1 MFDNKARLQTIYYF
15 NSDTKAK
22 MLNFSEQCMDMAR
35 AILGRNLDSINA
47 DGTITPF
54 EGEQSSAYEAAHAA
68 FALGE
73 FYRASGESEFQGFNI
88 IDLASRCIS
97 AQFEFDSED
106 ETGVGYSA
114 LALLSF
120 GPAKDRNPVWE
131 KLTEETMKHIDR
143 QLLARTDYDDFR
155 QVFNI
160 AKAVTRFSMGLSKK
174 DETGKLIDRLLE
186 RIQATSS
193 GNYFDDK
200 PGEGI
205 AGVFDIM
212 GLASFVFTR
221 QALQLHAN
229 MHLRDRK
236 IPSLRTFAEKYLKL
250 MGDMVRAD
258 GLGWNYGRNL
268 GAYGQMYTISILLQA
283 MRDGWIQ
290 EDKMGEHMD
299 ILCRLFQFFFMTFLD
314 QEHGYVVVNDAER
327 TTDGNSTRTVNF
339 DAARY
344 LCQWAR
350 LAKTIARPLQPQPAQ
365 NRSFGKFV
373 GFDNS
378 SKKEQGLFVYHNA
391 ESGMHLHLPLIA
403 SGAKNTSSSLAFPH
417 MPGIFD
423 WPANSYMPILV
434 PELTFG
440 GKATVPSFYGKKCT
454 SGMGLRNSFF
464 FRFEQPELISSDCEI
479 LPGIGSCKVNW
490 NFSGNK
496 ITADFIYS
504 VKQQIQMEKMR
515 FMVAIAAPHSEHH
528 VPSTYTIG
536 ENGLGIGVEKDDFQ
550 AEWQDTVVV
559 SDDPAYRTFWGK
571 VHYLQVLERKHP
583 MVMRP
588 GLQYRLTVSFE
599 PDITFVG

>member
-1 MFDNKARLQTIYYF
+1 
-15 NSDTKAK
+15 
-22 MLNFSEQCMDMAR
+22 MAR
-35 AILGRNLDSINA
+35 AILGRNLDSINE

-54 EGEQSSAYEAAHAA
+54 EGEDSSVYEAAHAA

-73 FYRASGESEFQGFNI
+73 FYRATGEAEFQGFNI
-88 IDLASRCIS
+88 VDLVARCIS
-97 AQFEFDSED
+97 AQVAIDSDD

-114 LALLSF
+114 LGLLSF

-131 KLTEETMKHIDR
+131 KLSEETMKNVDR

-193 GNYFDDK
+193 GNYFDDR
-200 PGEGI
+200 PSEGL

-212 GLASFVFTR
+212 GLAAFVFTR

-250 MGDMVRAD
+250 LGDMVRAD
-258 GLGWNYGRNL
+258 GLGWDYGRNL
-268 GAYGQMYTISILLQA
+268 GAYSQMYCISMLLQA
-283 MRDGWIQ
+283 MRDGWVA
-290 EDKMGEHMD
+290 EDRMD
-299 ILCRLFQFFFMTFLD
+299 DYTAMLRRLFQFFFMTYLD
-314 QEHGYVVVNDAER
+314 QEHGYVVVRDAER
-327 TTDGNSTRTVNF
+327 TTDSSSTRTANF

-350 LAKTIARPLQPQPAQ
+350 LARTIGRPMQQHTSSS
-365 NRSFGKFV
+365 RSFGKYI

-391 ESGMHLHLPLIA
+391 ESGMHLHLPLVA
-403 SGAKNTSSSLAFPH
+403 PGVKNSSSSLAFPH

-423 WPANSYMPILV
+423 WPADSYLPVLV

-440 GKATVPSFYGKKCT
+440 GRTTVPSFYGKKCT
-454 SGMGLRNSFF
+454 SGIGLRNSYF
-464 FRFEQPELISSDCEI
+464 FRYEQPELISSDAEM
-479 LPGIGSCKVNW
+479 LPGIGSCKVSW
-490 NFSGNK
+490 NFSGDS

-504 VKQQIQMEKMR
+504 VKQQVQLDRMR
-515 FMVAIAAPHSEHH
+515 FVVAIAAPHSEYH
-528 VPSTYTIG
+528 VPTTYAIG

-550 AEWQDTVVV
+550 AEWRDTIVV
-559 SDDPAYRTFWGK
+559 SDDPAYRTYWGNI
-571 VHYLQVLERKHP
+571 HYLQVLERDHS

-588 GLQYRLTVSFE
+588 GLQYRLTVSFK
-599 PDITFVG
+599 PDITFAE